1 MRYGYTDK
9 RDGKILRAKFA
20 LPLLLAA
27 MTAALAL
34 WLASPAPPVAQAA
47 AASCG
52 GSANPLHGRS
62 EEVVDAILGR
72 LSETDCSAVTA
83 TQLAG
88 ITGTLDLSL
97 QSINT
102 LRNGDFDDLTSLQT
116 INLRSNSLGSR
127 LHSDLFDG
135 LTSLEELSLQDN
147 LLQAEDLPE
156 DLFDGL
162 TSLQTLN
169 LSDNVVASLP
179 ADMFDGLTSL
189 ESLDLDQNSLTSL
202 PADLFDGL
210 TSLENLDLDDNS
222 LTSLPADLFD
232 GLTKLE
238 RLDLRENPLPTLP
251 SDVFDGLSNLE
262 NLFLND
268 NPLVWLPPDLFAGL
282 SSLQQLRLNSND
294 SDFTPAQSLACI
306 HAGQFDGLGELQQL
320 QLKSHQLGN
329 ISPAH
334 FARWNLGKLEEL
346 QLGGDTPGNVTFAAY
361 QSELPALVEANFQVA
376 SGGLTDPIC
385 GSVGLDDGTGVVRVL
400 LEIDSV
406 RPNRARVSD
415 AALLGDGHCGSDA
428 TATRHQLWTWERS
441 DDGVTWRDMASG
453 RQPKDYGTRGAGEC
467 SFLYTPQTDDNGKY
481 VRAYVPVTTTGLGEN
496 DYHSAPLGPL
506 DVP

>member
-1 MRYGYTDK
+1 MNYRK
-9 RDGKILRAKFA
+9 NRNGKTLMTKFK
-20 LPLLLAA
+20 LLAA
-27 MTAALAL
+27 MAALAL
-34 WLASPAPPVAQAA
+34 LLGSMILNPPPTHAA
-47 AASCG
+47 AATCG

-62 EEVVDAILGR
+62 EEVVDAILDR
-72 LSETDCSAVTA
+72 LSETDCRVVTT

-88 ITGTLDLSL
+88 ITGELDLSL
-97 QSINT
+97 ESINT

-179 ADMFDGLTSL
+179 ADLFDGLTSL

-210 TSLENLDLDDNS
+210 TSLENLDLDENS
-222 LTSLPADLFD
+222 LASLPEDLFD

-238 RLDLRENPLPTLP
+238 RLDLRENPLSTLP

-262 NLFLND
+262 NLFMD
-268 NPLVWLPPDLFAGL
+268 DTPLVWLPPDLFAGL

-294 SDFTPAQSLACI
+294 SDFSTDQSLACL

-334 FARWNLGKLEEL
+334 FAKWELNKLEEL
-346 QLGGDTPGNVTFAAY
+346 RLGDTTPGNVTFAAY
-361 QSELPALVEANFQVA
+361 QTELPALVEANFQVA

-385 GSVGLDDGTGVVRVL
+385 GSIGLDDGTGVVRVL
-400 LEIDSV
+400 LEQDSV

-415 AALLGDGHCGSDA
+415 AASLGDGHCGSDA
-428 TATRHQLWTWERS
+428 TATRHQLWTWQRS
-441 DDGVTWRDMASG
+441 ADGLTWRDMASG
-453 RQPKDYGTRGAGEC
+453 RQPKDYGARGAGEC
-467 SFLYTPQTDDNGKY
+467 SYLYTPRTDDNTMY
-481 VRAYVPVTTTGLGEN
+481 VRAYVPVNTTGLGEN

-506 DVP
+506 NVQ